1 MTTFQFPENSI
12 TMAKRKRVEVAAP
25 AASEPVVAK
34 KPKSTKTKPQQEQP
48 QQKQTK
54 TESKIKT
61 KAKAKT
67 EPASET
73 KTENKTSSESTPLTL
88 QIVTGSYDRV
98 LHGIIATITSD
109 DVEFADSF
117 LFNAHPSQIRC
128 VAVSPPSAPAP
139 GQDQKILLASGSTD
153 PKINIYSLSAH
164 PPKRRGRDDLSK
176 VAVRP
181 ILENSKNR
189 ELGLYNPHDS
199 TVTKLV
205 FPTRS
210 KLISSSEDSTIAV
223 AKTRNWEQM
232 SSIKA
237 PKPKAV
243 GRPSGD
249 TAALGD
255 TPSGVNDF
263 AVHPSMKLLLTV
275 SKGERCMRLWN
286 LLTGKKAA
294 VLNFGRD
301 MLQESGEGRHS
312 SGEGRKVVWGPGA
325 ESEEFAVGFDRN
337 IVVFGMDSL
346 PKCRVMQDN
355 KTKIHHS
362 QYIAVGDADT
372 AADEPIIAVS
382 TDDGRIALFSTADK
396 DLSEPP
402 KDAKLKVAKPIAQI
416 GGKEA
421 GVTGRIKE
429 FTVLRTD
436 DATLHIVSGHSD
448 GNVRVWKLAVDEL
461 KATDAAGE
469 GQAVRQVG
477 KLLGTYSTDNRITC
491 TTAFAMIPRP
501 EGDDESGAE
510 SDEDEQD
517 DSEEEEEEA

>member
-1 MTTFQFPENSI
+1 
-12 TMAKRKRVEVAAP
+12 MAKRKRVEVGAP
-25 AASEPVVAK
+25 APSEAAVAK
-34 KPKSTKTKPQQEQP
+34 KPKSAVASKSKSKKQQPEQTK
-48 QQKQTK
+48 TK
-54 TESKIKT
+54 TESKT
-61 KAKAKT
+61 KT
-67 EPASET
+67 EPTNETQPEIKTASE
-73 KTENKTSSESTPLTL
+73 SAPLTL

-98 LHGIIATITSD
+98 LHGIIATISSD
-109 DVEFADSF
+109 EVEFADSF

-164 PPKRRGRDDLSK
+164 PPKRRSRDELSK

-294 VLNFGRD
+294 VLNFSRD

-325 ESEEFAVGFDRN
+325 ESEEFAVAFDRN

-346 PKCRVMQDN
+346 PKCRVMQDS
-355 KTKIHHS
+355 KTKIHHFE
-362 QYIAVGDADT
+362 YIAIGDSPAD
-372 AADEPIIAVS
+372 APIMAVS
-382 TDDGRIALFSTADK
+382 TDDGRIALFSTGDK

-429 FTVLRTD
+429 FTVMRTD

-448 GNVRVWKLAVDEL
+448 GNVRVWKVAVDDL
-461 KATDAAGE
+461 KAGEDAAGE
-469 GQAVRQVG
+469 ETQAVKQIG

-501 EGDDESGAE
+501 EGEAE
-510 SDEDEQD
+510 SDGEFDDEEEQD
-517 DSEEEEEEA
+517 GSDEEED

>member
-1 MTTFQFPENSI
+1 
-12 TMAKRKRVEVAAP
+12 MAKRKRVEIAAP
-25 AASEPVVAK
+25 PPKQAVTAK
-34 KPKSTKTKPQQEQP
+34 KPKSEAAPKTKKQP
-48 QQKQTK
+48 QKQTQ
-54 TESKIKT
+54 TQQTPSAST
-61 KAKAKT
+61 
-67 EPASET
+67 SET
-73 KTENKTSSESTPLTL
+73 TPLTL

-98 LHGIIATITSD
+98 LHGIIATISSTD
-109 DVEFADSF
+109 EVEFADSF

-128 VAVSPPSAPAP
+128 VAVSPASAPAP

-164 PPKRRGRDDLSK
+164 PPRRRAKDELSK

-199 TVTKLV
+199 TVTKLA

-210 KLISSSEDSTIAV
+210 KLLSSSEDSTIAV

-232 SSIKA
+232 STIKA
-237 PKPKAV
+237 PKPKAA

-294 VLNFGRD
+294 VLNFSRD
-301 MLQESGEGRHS
+301 MLQEVGEGRHS
-312 SGEGRKVVWGPGA
+312 TGEGRKVVWGPGA
-325 ESEEFAVGFDRN
+325 DSEEFAVGFDRN

-346 PKCRVMQDN
+346 PKCRVVPDN
-355 KTKIHHS
+355 KTKIHHFEYLS
-362 QYIAVGDADT
+362 LGDT
-372 AADEPIIAVS
+372 ATTETPIIAVA
-382 TDDGRIALFSTADK
+382 TEDGRISLFSTANE
-396 DLSEPP
+396 DLS
-402 KDAKLKVAKPIAQI
+402 DATGDAGKLKVAKPIAQI
-416 GGKEA
+416 GGKA
-421 GVTGRIKE
+421 VGVTGRVKE

-436 DATLHIVSGHSD
+436 DDATLHLVAGHSD
-448 GNVRVWKLAVDEL
+448 GKVRVWKLAVGEL
-461 KATDAAGE
+461 QVAEAEAEGAA
-469 GQAVRQVG
+469 ARQVG

-491 TTAFAMIPRP
+491 TTAFVMIPRP
-501 EGDDESGAE
+501 EGALESEEEDEE
-510 SDEDEQD
+510 EDEQ
-517 DSEEEEEEA
+517 DSEEEE